1 MLCFAQILLRQ
12 ILHFPSFALF
22 KYYAIYANQ
31 LFGVNMATYRKR
43 GNSWRVEICVNGIRA
58 SSSHD
63 TKAQAKHWAI
73 HKEVEMKSYYS
84 DIPRH
89 TLREALVNI
98 EILYLSIIRVRS
110 GKCHAL
116 TSLL

>member
-1 MLCFAQILLRQ
+1 
-12 ILHFPSFALF
+12 
-22 KYYAIYANQ
+22 
-31 LFGVNMATYRKR
+31 MATYRKR

-73 HKEVEMKSYYS
+73 HKEVEMKAYYS

-89 TLREALVNI
+89 TLREAPVKYRDTVFIYKKGAKWEMSRINKFIVDSHHNKPPILKHNI
-98 EILYLSIIRVRS
+98 EPPCSHIMGRHI
-110 GKCHAL
+110 
-116 TSLL
+116 